1 MPTYGYIRTSR
12 HLQEGPLGM
21 APASQELQ
29 LRRAGV
35 PLENIFHDVGV
46 SGSTGTQQRQGWHQ
60 LNDRLAGGDTLV
72 VVVIDRI
79 GRRWPDTIRSICE
92 LRNRGVKIRS
102 LAETEAQWTHYL
114 ETDEG
119 SPEAFF
125 GQVLTMFAALGGR
138 PGAGVHQAAHQGGAG
153 SGPEAGQDPGPA
165 PETQSWAAGSGPED
179 AGVGRQPT
187 ADCRCL
193 RVLAR
198 HRLEVSGR
206 R

>member
-1 MPTYGYIRTSR
+1 MGQIYGYIRTSQ

-60 LNDRLAGGDTLV
+60 LNGRLAGGDTLV

-153 SGPEAGQDPGPA
+153 TG
-165 PETQSWAAGSGPED
+165 PETQSRAAGSGPED
-179 AGVGRQPT
+179 AGVRRQPT

>member
-1 MPTYGYIRTSR
+1 MAQMYGYIRTSR
-12 HLQEGPLGM
+12 QLQEGTSGM

-60 LNDRLAGGDTLV
+60 LNGRLAGGDTLV

-153 SGPEAGQDPGPA
+153 TG
-165 PETQSWAAGSGPED
+165 PETQSRAAGRGPED
-179 AGVGRQPT
+179 AGVRRQPT

>member
-1 MPTYGYIRTSR
+1 MGQIYGYIRTSQ

-60 LNDRLAGGDTLV
+60 LNGRLAGGDTLV

-138 PGAGVHQAAHQGGAG
+138 PGAGAHQAAHQGGAG
-153 SGPEAGQDPGPA
+153 TG
-165 PETQSWAAGSGPED
+165 PETQSRAAGSGPED
-179 AGVGRQPT
+179 AGVRRQPT

-198 HRLEVSGR
+198 HRLEVSGHR
-206 R
+206 